1 MGTVPSGYCPIN
13 GSGFGGD
20 SPFETKYN
28 AGQGK
33 FTRPCFY
40 IDEKKNKVDE
50 FKKQMKK
57 KPVCCK
63 IILRFFVDYFHLY

>member
-1 MGTVPSGYCPIN
+1 MGTVPGGYCPIN

-57 KPVCCK
+57 SLYVVKLYCDFLW
-63 IILRFFVDYFHLY
+63 IIFI

>member
-1 MGTVPSGYCPIN
+1 MGTVPGGYCPIN

-50 FKKQMKK
+50 FKKN
-57 KPVCCK
+57 
-63 IILRFFVDYFHLY
+63 R